1 MNLPNQLTVLRI
13 IMIPIFI
20 LVLVLPIDLGTLTV
34 GTTQLENTHLIAAIL
49 FAAASITD
57 WLDGK
62 IARSRGL
69 VTNFGKFADPLADKM
84 LVMTAFIMLVE
95 LDKAPGWVVS
105 IIVCRELAVTGL
117 RLLLVEQSGEVMAA
131 AWPGKIKTATQM
143 VAIIFLFLNN
153 IPFSMIGL
161 PVDQIIPE
169 VGQKAAEESE
179 DSIRESLEGADMIFI
194 TAGMGGGTRTGA
206 APIVAKIAKEI
217 GALTVGVVT
226 RPFTFEGPKR
236 GRFAAEGIAK
246 LKENV
251 DTLLII
257 SNNRLLFCGR
267 RKTDWI
273 RSAEASPFDTITK
286 MRVMLSMAF
295 KMIVK

>member
-34 GTTQLENTHLIAAIL
+34 GPTQLENTHLIAAIL

-161 PVDQIIPE
+161 PIDQIMLYLCLIFTIYSG
-169 VGQKAAEESE
+169 VDYFIKNTNVFK
-179 DSIRESLEGADMIFI
+179 DSM
-194 TAGMGGGTRTGA
+194 
-206 APIVAKIAKEI
+206 
-217 GALTVGVVT
+217 
-226 RPFTFEGPKR
+226 
-236 GRFAAEGIAK
+236 
-246 LKENV
+246 
-251 DTLLII
+251 
-257 SNNRLLFCGR
+257 
-267 RKTDWI
+267 
-273 RSAEASPFDTITK
+273 
-286 MRVMLSMAF
+286 
-295 KMIVK
+295 

>member
-153 IPFSMIGL
+153 IPFSMLGL
-161 PVDQIIPE
+161 PIDQIMLYLCLIFTIYSG
-169 VGQKAAEESE
+169 VDYFIKNTNVFK
-179 DSIRESLEGADMIFI
+179 DSM
-194 TAGMGGGTRTGA
+194 
-206 APIVAKIAKEI
+206 
-217 GALTVGVVT
+217 
-226 RPFTFEGPKR
+226 
-236 GRFAAEGIAK
+236 
-246 LKENV
+246 
-251 DTLLII
+251 
-257 SNNRLLFCGR
+257 
-267 RKTDWI
+267 
-273 RSAEASPFDTITK
+273 
-286 MRVMLSMAF
+286 
-295 KMIVK
+295 

>member
-20 LVLVLPIDLGTLTV
+20 LVLVLPIDLGTMTI

-95 LDKAPGWVVS
+95 LNKAPGWVVS

-161 PVDQIIPE
+161 PVDQIMLYLCLIFTIYSG
-169 VGQKAAEESE
+169 VDYFIKNTNVFK
-179 DSIRESLEGADMIFI
+179 DSM
-194 TAGMGGGTRTGA
+194 
-206 APIVAKIAKEI
+206 
-217 GALTVGVVT
+217 
-226 RPFTFEGPKR
+226 
-236 GRFAAEGIAK
+236 
-246 LKENV
+246 
-251 DTLLII
+251 
-257 SNNRLLFCGR
+257 
-267 RKTDWI
+267 
-273 RSAEASPFDTITK
+273 
-286 MRVMLSMAF
+286 
-295 KMIVK
+295 

>member
-20 LVLVLPIDLGTLTV
+20 LVLVLPIALGTLTV

-153 IPFSMIGL
+153 IPYSMIGL
-161 PVDQIIPE
+161 PIDQIM
-169 VGQKAAEESE
+169 
-179 DSIRESLEGADMIFI
+179 LYLCLIFTI
-194 TAGMGGGTRTGA
+194 YS
-206 APIVAKIAKEI
+206 
-217 GALTVGVVT
+217 GVDYFIKNT
-226 RPFTFEGPKR
+226 
-236 GRFAAEGIAK
+236 
-246 LKENV
+246 NV
-251 DTLLII
+251 FK
-257 SNNRLLFCGR
+257 N
-267 RKTDWI
+267 
-273 RSAEASPFDTITK
+273 
-286 MRVMLSMAF
+286 SM
-295 KMIVK
+295 

>member
-20 LVLVLPIDLGTLTV
+20 LVLVLPIDLGTMTV

-84 LVMTAFIMLVE
+84 LVMTAFVMLVE
-95 LDKAPGWVVS
+95 LNKAPGWVVS

-161 PVDQIIPE
+161 PVDQIMLYLCLIFTIYSG
-169 VGQKAAEESE
+169 VDYFIKNTNVFK
-179 DSIRESLEGADMIFI
+179 DSM
-194 TAGMGGGTRTGA
+194 
-206 APIVAKIAKEI
+206 
-217 GALTVGVVT
+217 
-226 RPFTFEGPKR
+226 
-236 GRFAAEGIAK
+236 
-246 LKENV
+246 
-251 DTLLII
+251 
-257 SNNRLLFCGR
+257 
-267 RKTDWI
+267 
-273 RSAEASPFDTITK
+273 
-286 MRVMLSMAF
+286 
-295 KMIVK
+295 

>member
-161 PVDQIIPE
+161 PIDQIMLYLCLIFTIYSGIDYFIKNTN
-169 VGQKAAEESE
+169 VFK
-179 DSIRESLEGADMIFI
+179 DSM
-194 TAGMGGGTRTGA
+194 
-206 APIVAKIAKEI
+206 
-217 GALTVGVVT
+217 
-226 RPFTFEGPKR
+226 
-236 GRFAAEGIAK
+236 
-246 LKENV
+246 
-251 DTLLII
+251 
-257 SNNRLLFCGR
+257 
-267 RKTDWI
+267 
-273 RSAEASPFDTITK
+273 
-286 MRVMLSMAF
+286 
-295 KMIVK
+295 

>member
-161 PVDQIIPE
+161 PIDQIM
-169 VGQKAAEESE
+169 
-179 DSIRESLEGADMIFI
+179 LYLCLIFTI
-194 TAGMGGGTRTGA
+194 YS
-206 APIVAKIAKEI
+206 
-217 GALTVGVVT
+217 GVDYFIKNT
-226 RPFTFEGPKR
+226 
-236 GRFAAEGIAK
+236 
-246 LKENV
+246 NV
-251 DTLLII
+251 FK
-257 SNNRLLFCGR
+257 N
-267 RKTDWI
+267 
-273 RSAEASPFDTITK
+273 
-286 MRVMLSMAF
+286 SM
-295 KMIVK
+295 

>member
-95 LDKAPGWVVS
+95 LGKAPGWVVS

-161 PVDQIIPE
+161 PIDQIM
-169 VGQKAAEESE
+169 
-179 DSIRESLEGADMIFI
+179 LYLCLIFTI
-194 TAGMGGGTRTGA
+194 YS
-206 APIVAKIAKEI
+206 
-217 GALTVGVVT
+217 GVDYFIKNT
-226 RPFTFEGPKR
+226 
-236 GRFAAEGIAK
+236 
-246 LKENV
+246 NV
-251 DTLLII
+251 FK
-257 SNNRLLFCGR
+257 N
-267 RKTDWI
+267 
-273 RSAEASPFDTITK
+273 
-286 MRVMLSMAF
+286 SM
-295 KMIVK
+295 

>member
-161 PVDQIIPE
+161 PIDQIMLYLCLIFTIYSG
-169 VGQKAAEESE
+169 VNYFIKNTNVFK
-179 DSIRESLEGADMIFI
+179 DSM
-194 TAGMGGGTRTGA
+194 
-206 APIVAKIAKEI
+206 
-217 GALTVGVVT
+217 
-226 RPFTFEGPKR
+226 
-236 GRFAAEGIAK
+236 
-246 LKENV
+246 
-251 DTLLII
+251 
-257 SNNRLLFCGR
+257 
-267 RKTDWI
+267 
-273 RSAEASPFDTITK
+273 
-286 MRVMLSMAF
+286 
-295 KMIVK
+295 

>member
-153 IPFSMIGL
+153 IPFSMLGL
-161 PVDQIIPE
+161 PVDQIMLYLCLIFTIYSG
-169 VGQKAAEESE
+169 VDYFIKNTNVFK
-179 DSIRESLEGADMIFI
+179 DSM
-194 TAGMGGGTRTGA
+194 
-206 APIVAKIAKEI
+206 
-217 GALTVGVVT
+217 
-226 RPFTFEGPKR
+226 
-236 GRFAAEGIAK
+236 
-246 LKENV
+246 
-251 DTLLII
+251 
-257 SNNRLLFCGR
+257 
-267 RKTDWI
+267 
-273 RSAEASPFDTITK
+273 
-286 MRVMLSMAF
+286 
-295 KMIVK
+295 

>member
-20 LVLVLPIDLGTLTV
+20 LVLVLPIDLGTLNV

-161 PVDQIIPE
+161 PIDQIMLYLCLIFTIYSG
-169 VGQKAAEESE
+169 VDYFIKNTNVFK
-179 DSIRESLEGADMIFI
+179 DSM
-194 TAGMGGGTRTGA
+194 
-206 APIVAKIAKEI
+206 
-217 GALTVGVVT
+217 
-226 RPFTFEGPKR
+226 
-236 GRFAAEGIAK
+236 
-246 LKENV
+246 
-251 DTLLII
+251 
-257 SNNRLLFCGR
+257 
-267 RKTDWI
+267 
-273 RSAEASPFDTITK
+273 
-286 MRVMLSMAF
+286 
-295 KMIVK
+295 

>member
-20 LVLVLPIDLGTLTV
+20 LVLVLPIDLGTLAV

-161 PVDQIIPE
+161 PIDQIMLYLCLIFTIYSG
-169 VGQKAAEESE
+169 VDYFIKNTNVFK
-179 DSIRESLEGADMIFI
+179 DSM
-194 TAGMGGGTRTGA
+194 
-206 APIVAKIAKEI
+206 
-217 GALTVGVVT
+217 
-226 RPFTFEGPKR
+226 
-236 GRFAAEGIAK
+236 
-246 LKENV
+246 
-251 DTLLII
+251 
-257 SNNRLLFCGR
+257 
-267 RKTDWI
+267 
-273 RSAEASPFDTITK
+273 
-286 MRVMLSMAF
+286 
-295 KMIVK
+295 

>member
-153 IPFSMIGL
+153 IPFSMVGL
-161 PVDQIIPE
+161 PIDQIMLYLCLIFTIYSG
-169 VGQKAAEESE
+169 VDYFIKNTNVFK
-179 DSIRESLEGADMIFI
+179 DSM
-194 TAGMGGGTRTGA
+194 
-206 APIVAKIAKEI
+206 
-217 GALTVGVVT
+217 
-226 RPFTFEGPKR
+226 
-236 GRFAAEGIAK
+236 
-246 LKENV
+246 
-251 DTLLII
+251 
-257 SNNRLLFCGR
+257 
-267 RKTDWI
+267 
-273 RSAEASPFDTITK
+273 
-286 MRVMLSMAF
+286 
-295 KMIVK
+295 

>member
-161 PVDQIIPE
+161 SIDQIMLYLCLIFTIYSG
-169 VGQKAAEESE
+169 VDYFIKNTNVFK
-179 DSIRESLEGADMIFI
+179 DSM
-194 TAGMGGGTRTGA
+194 
-206 APIVAKIAKEI
+206 
-217 GALTVGVVT
+217 
-226 RPFTFEGPKR
+226 
-236 GRFAAEGIAK
+236 
-246 LKENV
+246 
-251 DTLLII
+251 
-257 SNNRLLFCGR
+257 
-267 RKTDWI
+267 
-273 RSAEASPFDTITK
+273 
-286 MRVMLSMAF
+286 
-295 KMIVK
+295 

>member
-20 LVLVLPIDLGTLTV
+20 LVLVLPIDLGTMTV

-143 VAIIFLFLNN
+143 VSIIFLFLNN

-161 PVDQIIPE
+161 PVDQIMLYLCLIFTIYSG
-169 VGQKAAEESE
+169 VDYLIKNTNVFK
-179 DSIRESLEGADMIFI
+179 DSM
-194 TAGMGGGTRTGA
+194 
-206 APIVAKIAKEI
+206 
-217 GALTVGVVT
+217 
-226 RPFTFEGPKR
+226 
-236 GRFAAEGIAK
+236 
-246 LKENV
+246 
-251 DTLLII
+251 
-257 SNNRLLFCGR
+257 
-267 RKTDWI
+267 
-273 RSAEASPFDTITK
+273 
-286 MRVMLSMAF
+286 
-295 KMIVK
+295 

>member
-20 LVLVLPIDLGTLTV
+20 LVLVLPIDLGTMTV

-95 LDKAPGWVVS
+95 LNKAPGWVVS

-161 PVDQIIPE
+161 PIDQIMLYLCLIFTIYSG
-169 VGQKAAEESE
+169 VDYFIKNTNVFK
-179 DSIRESLEGADMIFI
+179 DSM
-194 TAGMGGGTRTGA
+194 
-206 APIVAKIAKEI
+206 
-217 GALTVGVVT
+217 
-226 RPFTFEGPKR
+226 
-236 GRFAAEGIAK
+236 
-246 LKENV
+246 
-251 DTLLII
+251 
-257 SNNRLLFCGR
+257 
-267 RKTDWI
+267 
-273 RSAEASPFDTITK
+273 
-286 MRVMLSMAF
+286 
-295 KMIVK
+295 

>member
-1 MNLPNQLTVLRI
+1 MNLPNQLTVVRI

-161 PVDQIIPE
+161 PIDQIM
-169 VGQKAAEESE
+169 
-179 DSIRESLEGADMIFI
+179 LYLCLIFTI
-194 TAGMGGGTRTGA
+194 YS
-206 APIVAKIAKEI
+206 
-217 GALTVGVVT
+217 GVDYFIKNT
-226 RPFTFEGPKR
+226 
-236 GRFAAEGIAK
+236 
-246 LKENV
+246 NV
-251 DTLLII
+251 FK
-257 SNNRLLFCGR
+257 N
-267 RKTDWI
+267 
-273 RSAEASPFDTITK
+273 
-286 MRVMLSMAF
+286 SM
-295 KMIVK
+295 